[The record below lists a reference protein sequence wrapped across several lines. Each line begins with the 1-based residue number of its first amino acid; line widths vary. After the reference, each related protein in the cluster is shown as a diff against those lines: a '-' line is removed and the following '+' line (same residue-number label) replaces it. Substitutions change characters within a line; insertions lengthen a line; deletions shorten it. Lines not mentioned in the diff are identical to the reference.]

1 MKTLAFALALT
12 TTLAF
17 SPNAQAGEKLTPQ
30 ERATGA
36 VSILFYQKHCDTI
49 PAKVKLGLASLLMS
63 KIAKK
68 DSDRAIE
75 RITTQVASMG
85 LAEWCETTSKR

>member
-49 PAKVKLGLASLLMS
+49 PAKVKLGFGLLAPDEQDCQEGFGS
-63 KIAKK
+63 
-68 DSDRAIE
+68 
-75 RITTQVASMG
+75 G
-85 LAEWCETTSKR
+85 H